1 MTKFFALSLASTF
14 IFWSAF
20 NPTTGL
26 NYRIAKHFPGKFDS
40 FADDGSYFRGA
51 DQIC

>member
-1 MTKFFALSLASTF
+1 MTKFFFLSVASTF

-26 NYRIAKHFPGKFDS
+26 NYRLLQGWPVKFDS
-40 FADDGSYFRGA
+40 NADDGSFYRGA
-51 DQIC
+51 DQLA